1 MKIRRQRTT
10 GRRVRILPQS
20 SQAYATN
27 SVVNGGEK
35 TGMQRDCDP
44 EGTVVS
50 AKNWVD
56 DIRL

>member
-27 SVVNGGEK
+27 SVVTGGEK
-35 TGMQRDCDP
+35 SGMQRDKDP
-44 EGTVVS
+44 DATVTS

>member
-27 SVVNGGEK
+27 SVVTGGEK
-35 TGMQRDCDP
+35 SGMQRDKDRTP
-44 EGTVVS
+44 P
-50 AKNWVD
+50 
-56 DIRL
+56 